1 MKKYRLKN
9 LDCAHCANVI
19 EEDLKK
25 APNVNFVVLNF
36 ATKTLIVDS
45 KDIGVVEKVVKKT
58 SPQVELEELKPS
70 SGHDESE
77 HTHWKGLYPVIVAVL
92 LYSIGLIFRGQLH
105 NLPFSWGEYLFFI
118 SAYLLSG
125 GKILLNAAKNIVRGN
140 VFDENFLMS
149 VSTLGAIGIHE
160 LPEAVGVMLFY
171 KVGEFFQ
178 DLAVDRSRDSIKKL
192 IEIRPD
198 FANLRIN
205 GKTKTVSPEEVR
217 VGDII
222 VVRPGEKIPLDG
234 EVIEGT
240 STVDTSPLTGEPIPR
255 SVSPGS
261 TVLAGTIN
269 QRGLLT
275 IRVTR
280 PYGESSV
287 SKIMDLVERASAR
300 KSQTEKFITK
310 FSRYYSPGVV
320 GLALLIAI
328 VPPAFFGQGWHEW
341 IYRSL
346 VLLVISCPCALV
358 ISIPL
363 GYFGGIGGAS
373 RKGILVKGG
382 IVLDNLTKVRCVI
395 FDKTGT
401 LTRGKF
407 KVAKVWNV
415 GNVTTDEV
423 LRWAAIAEKHS
434 NHPVATAILSAY
446 RGEIDVEPDEFT
458 EIPGLGIVAKFE
470 SHTVMVGNDRLLHER
485 EIPHEKCDWEG
496 TVVHVSLNDR
506 YIGSIEIADEIKEEA
521 RKTVQELR
529 KLGIKEV
536 GMLTGD
542 NEEIARRVSETLELD
557 FYRAQLLPE
566 DKVWVL
572 ESIKESNKEYLAFV
586 GDGINDAP
594 VIAAADVGIAMG
606 ALGSDAAIE
615 TADVVIM
622 TDKLLKVPQAI
633 QVSNK
638 TRKIVW
644 QNITLALVIK
654 GLFIILGTIGLA
666 TMWEAVFADVG
677 VALIAVFNAT
687 RLLRV

>member
-19 EEDLKK
+19 EKDLKNT
-25 APNVNFVVLNF
+25 PDVNFVVLNF
-36 ATKTLIVDS
+36 ATKTLIIDS
-45 KDIGVVEKVVKKT
+45 QDPGIVEEVVKKT
-58 SPQVELEELKPS
+58 TPQVELEELQPS
-70 SGHDESE
+70 SEEESE
-77 HTHWKGLYPVIVAVL
+77 PSPWRGLYPIILAVI
-92 LYSIGLIFRGQLH
+92 LYIIALIFRGQLH
-105 NLPFSWGEYLFFI
+105 NLPFSWGEYLFFV
-118 SAYLLSG
+118 SAYLVAG
-125 GKILLNAAKNIVRGN
+125 GRILFNAGRNIIRGN

-160 LPEAVGVMLFY
+160 LPEAVGVMLFFR
-171 KVGEFFQ
+171 VGEFFQ
-178 DLAVDRSRDSIKKL
+178 DLSVERSRKSIKKL

-198 FANLRIN
+198 FANLKVN
-205 GKTKTVSPEEVR
+205 GKTKNVKPEEVR
-217 VGDII
+217 VNDII

-234 EVIEGT
+234 EIIEGT

-255 SVSPGS
+255 SVAPGS
-261 TVLAGTIN
+261 SVLAGMIN

-280 PYGESSV
+280 PYTESSV
-287 SKIMDLVERASAR
+287 SKIMDLVESASAR
-300 KSQTEKFITK
+300 KSQTEKFITR
-310 FSRYYSPGVV
+310 FSKYYTPGVV
-320 GLALLIAI
+320 SLAFLIAVI
-328 VPPAFFGQGWHEW
+328 PPVLFGQELHEW
-341 IYRSL
+341 IYRAL

-382 IVLDNLTKVRCVI
+382 VVLDKLTKIRCVI

-401 LTRGKF
+401 LTKGKF
-407 KVAKVWNV
+407 KVAKVWDVSNV
-415 GNVTTDEV
+415 PSEEV
-423 LRWAAIAEKHS
+423 LKWAAIAEKHS
-434 NHPVATAILSAY
+434 NHPIATAILAAY
-446 RGEIDVEPDEFT
+446 HKDIDIEPDEFT
-458 EIPGLGIVAKFE
+458 EIPGLGIVAKFN
-470 SHTVMVGNDRLLHER
+470 SYIVMVGNDRLLHEKD
-485 EIPHEKCDWEG
+485 IPHEKCDWEG
-496 TVVHVSLNDR
+496 TVVHVSLNNT

-521 RKTVQELR
+521 KEAVKELR
-529 KLGIKEV
+529 KIGIKKV

-542 NEEIARRVSETLELD
+542 DEEVARKVSEILNLD
-557 FYRAQLLPE
+557 FYKAQLLPE

-572 ESIKESNKEYLAFV
+572 ESLKESQKGDLAFV

-594 VIAAADVGIAMG
+594 VIAVADVGVAMG

-622 TDKLLKVPQAI
+622 TDRLLKIPQAI
-633 QVSNK
+633 KVSNR

-644 QNITLALVIK
+644 QNITLSLTIK
-654 GLFIILGTIGLA
+654 GLFILLGAVGMA

-687 RLLRV
+687 RLLRL